1 MTDAP
6 TLTLAEL
13 RQEVERIFR
22 RAHRSRLV
30 ALYGT
35 GEAAEF
41 DLGGDAWRV
50 VPTGC
55 ELELRERLP
64 RPGERSVAGTVY
76 LVDWARDGLP
86 LDVSCRLAGG
96 RLYHVARGAR
106 LAALFGAREVE
117 EGLAGSALAKLILT
131 GAVGQPKKVQGLI
144 LTRDHAW
151 RSLLA
156 ERMRLPEEA
165 LASAGAL
172 LGWAAASEAGPVFAR
187 MWESDDLWRNARREL
202 LDWLETKLGE
212 PSGVVWRAWEQGLAA
227 RLLELLPLLEA
238 AGDADPA
245 LQGQLRG
252 QLSAWLPSLAND
264 VRQIWTML
272 VEPSFVGKTL
282 PSSPAPLL
290 RLMERSQQ
298 LAEGAGLG
306 ALAAH
311 SGRLPGGH
319 AARERAL
326 ADKID
331 AFVGQPAPEQA
342 EEVLHALRA
351 LEQHGLDQARH
362 PEPATR
368 EARRSLGRLALW
380 LARRPAPGPAG
391 TRWQPAV
398 ELAQR
403 YSEEGGH
410 LEWARQQVRGLRG
423 VAEALA
429 ASARALL
436 VAVDT
441 ALHADHR
448 SFAEAYVA
456 WVEVDKPASTALP
469 IEQVGKAVI
478 APFLRE
484 NPRRKL
490 LVVLMDGMGQAAAVQ
505 VLSRLAAA
513 RRWGPIAWRKDGW
526 RGALP
531 LPPVLAVAPTL
542 TELSRGALF
551 AGRADPRFHDEGTG
565 KDPERWRSNR
575 ALADLLG
582 ESPPDLV
589 MRSALLSGHDLS
601 TDIRDAIKG
610 NCRAVA
616 VVVNAIDEDLKSS
629 VQVAKDYSQV
639 PVLALDALL
648 SAAEEG
654 ERVVLLVADHGH
666 VLGDGA
672 RTLHGRLGGGRPGGP
687 RWRALAQDEAP
698 APEEAQLPASSWVPS
713 GWHRIAALWDPAVV
727 NRSAKYGEHGG
738 VSLAEVVA
746 PAILIAPDWL
756 ERAYPDDPG
765 LAVRPLPTP
774 DWWSLRVRRAPAP
787 PAAAPAAPEL
797 QTALF
802 VAPSQP
808 APSTPTEPTLIG
820 QLRRSSVFRDQVQ
833 GQPVAEVERV
843 LTWLGALASAGDA
856 MPAADFAAAA
866 GVRAHQVAGAVARM
880 GLLNADGFAMIEHDH
895 TGRRV
900 VLHRARPAQHYGIG
914 A

>member
-6 TLTLAEL
+6 TLTLAEV

-64 RPGERSVAGTVY
+64 RPGERDAAGRVY

-96 RLYHVARGAR
+96 RLYHVARDAR
-106 LAALFGAREVE
+106 LAALFGARSVE
-117 EGLAGSALAKLILT
+117 DGLAGSALAKLILT
-131 GAVGQPKKVQGLI
+131 GAGDQPKKVQGLI

-151 RSLLA
+151 SSLLDA
-156 ERMRLPEEA
+156 RMRMPEAA
-165 LASAGAL
+165 LTSAGAL

-187 MWESDDLWRNARREL
+187 MCESDDLWRNARREL
-202 LDWLETKLGE
+202 LDWLGSKLG
-212 PSGVVWRAWEQGLAA
+212 SASTVVWRAWEQGLAG

-238 AGDADPA
+238 GRAADPA

-252 QLSAWLPSLAND
+252 QLSAWLPNLAND
-264 VRQIWTML
+264 VRQSQSAL
-272 VEPSFVGKTL
+272 VEPSFVDTAL
-282 PSSPAPLL
+282 PSNHAPLL
-290 RLMERSQQ
+290 RLMEKSQQ
-298 LAEGAGLG
+298 LAEGVGLG
-306 ALAAH
+306 ALAAT

-319 AARERAL
+319 AAREREL
-326 ADKID
+326 ASAIIAFTGQHD
-331 AFVGQPAPEQA
+331 AERA
-342 EEVLHALRA
+342 EEVLNALRA
-351 LEQHGLDQARH
+351 LERNGLDQARH

-368 EARRSLGRLALW
+368 EARRSLARLALW

-398 ELAQR
+398 EHAQR

-410 LEWARQQVRGLRG
+410 LEWARQQVRGIRG
-423 VAEALA
+423 VAEELSA
-429 ASARALL
+429 AARALL
-436 VAVDT
+436 EAVDT
-441 ALHADHR
+441 ALRDDHR
-448 SFAEAYVA
+448 VFAEAYVA
-456 WVEVDKPASTALP
+456 WVEANKPASTALP
-469 IEQVGKAVI
+469 IEHIGKAVI
-478 APFLRE
+478 KPFLDE
-484 NPRRKL
+484 FDRRKL
-490 LVVLMDGMGQAAAVQ
+490 LVVLMDGMSQAAAVQ
-505 VLSRLAAA
+505 VLSHLAVA

-542 TELSRGALF
+542 TELSRSALF

-565 KDPERWRSNR
+565 KDPERWRSHR
-575 ALADLLG
+575 ALADILG

-610 NCRAVA
+610 DCRAVA

-654 ERVVLLVADHGH
+654 ERVVL
-666 VLGDGA
+666 
-672 RTLHGRLGGGRPGGP
+672 
-687 RWRALAQDEAP
+687 
-698 APEEAQLPASSWVPS
+698 
-713 GWHRIAALWDPAVV
+713 
-727 NRSAKYGEHGG
+727 
-738 VSLAEVVA
+738 
-746 PAILIAPDWL
+746 
-756 ERAYPDDPG
+756 
-765 LAVRPLPTP
+765 
-774 DWWSLRVRRAPAP
+774 RR
-787 PAAAPAAPEL
+787 
-797 QTALF
+797 
-802 VAPSQP
+802 
-808 APSTPTEPTLIG
+808 
-820 QLRRSSVFRDQVQ
+820 
-833 GQPVAEVERV
+833 
-843 LTWLGALASAGDA
+843 
-856 MPAADFAAAA
+856 
-866 GVRAHQVAGAVARM
+866 
-880 GLLNADGFAMIEHDH
+880 
-895 TGRRV
+895 
-900 VLHRARPAQHYGIG
+900 
-914 A
+914 